1 MKTFKTLG
9 VATAMALALIAFVG
23 ASAAS
28 ANWFK
33 SDVESETWSGSRAG
47 KNHTLNLG
55 GEVFSCEKV
64 SFSGTASSKSTGAIT
79 TTPELG
85 SCAWINGFVVGWA
98 TNGCKY
104 RFHAGPG
111 SELKGTVDITGCEKP
126 MTMSSA
132 GCTITI
138 PNQSGLGPVTYK
150 NVAGSPKTVTAI
162 AALTSITYTRSGV
175 CGAGS
180 AGTYSNGTY
189 SGEWTVKGLLSGIP
203 VGVEVEATSPAP
215 PSLFTA
221 EEAPVTLSGSNL
233 SSATYFK
240 AIGGSLTSCKS
251 YSLSGSSASASTSTI
266 TLTPT
271 FKECTV
277 GGEVVPDGNV
287 SAGGCSYVFH
297 ANGTFDIAGATCA
310 SNPITVKR
318 TGCVSTIGPQSGISS
333 EFTYT
338 NQGSGKLR
346 TVAIGGSSGANI
358 TYTSVGAS
366 CASEG
371 TLSTG
376 RILSSV
382 TQSASNSGGAQQGLS
397 IE

>member
-1 MKTFKTLG
+1 MKRLKILG
-9 VATAMALALIAFVG
+9 GAIAMALALTALIG
-23 ASAAS
+23 APAAS

-33 SDVESETWSGSRAG
+33 SAGEPETWSGSRAG

-55 GEVFSCEKV
+55 GEVFSCENT
-64 SFSGTASSKSTGAIT
+64 SFSGTASSKSVREIT

-85 SCAWINGFVVGWA
+85 NCVWVNGTVVGWA

-126 MTMSSA
+126 MTMSAA

-150 NVAGSPKTVTAI
+150 NVTGSPKTVTAV

-175 CGAGS
+175 CGSGS

-189 SGEWTVKGLLSGIP
+189 SGEWTVKGLLSGVP
-203 VGVEVEATSPAP
+203 ANVEVEATSPAV
-215 PSLFTA
+215 PSLFAA

-240 AIGGSLTSCKS
+240 AIGGNLTSCKN
-251 YSLSGSSASASTSTI
+251 YSLSGSSASASASTI

-277 GGEVVPDGNV
+277 GGEAVADGNV

-297 ANGTFDIAGATCA
+297 ANGVFDIAGATCA
-310 SNPITVKR
+310 SNPMKVVGA
-318 TGCVSTIGPQSGISS
+318 GCTSTIGPQSGIAS

-346 TVAIGGSSGANI
+346 TVAIGGSSGAKI
-358 TYTSVGAS
+358 TYTSVGSS

-382 TQSASNSGGAQQGLS
+382 TLSATNSGGAQQGLS
-397 IE
+397 VE